1 MKNLLTKSFIIL
13 LLVSVLAS
21 CNNDDENFDKTPSI
35 GITTDEQLTAFQ
47 NTTVDLVIKVEYAET
62 NEEVPVLTANGE
74 ALTISADSTVTYPV
88 EIPWNAEL
96 GEVYTINFKLTYGD
110 IIDEEITTITVVPK
124 PLTESVT
131 PASVMKLNSAE
142 FPNMNLKM
150 IMTSEDILYSDT
162 SFVYGSYM
170 DGAALYA
177 NEDGTYSFINNLERD
192 FSIARIVM
200 NENLEP
206 LTGDYIVNAN
216 ATAYTAQCS
225 GSSITVEEHG
235 FGPIYLSGGEWG
247 GANKG
252 VYRIDPFRDAS
263 NRDQADRLPAL
274 GEWSTENAVAIGK
287 DAYSDKTV
295 IFMGDDDSNNTYP
308 EGHLGMYVGNRGDL
322 SGGEL
327 YVLRG
332 KNTDENV
339 GDGGLKFEM
348 GMVEGT
354 SYDVEWV
361 KMSERTI
368 AELNQEAIDS
378 VAIGFQRI
386 EDIDWR
392 RGSASNQRTIYFC
405 VTGIIRSDNPDLAKR
420 GTSLG
425 RIYKL
430 ELDPNDPT
438 GDAKITCVL
447 DGDKEGGK
455 ADGFHSPD
463 NILVTENYAYIQED
477 PNGYFAANA
486 SINGWAK
493 LYQYNLNDGTLKT
506 VMECNEDDP
515 NVIAKY
521 GGGGKWEIT
530 GLIDVTD
537 VIGTSE
543 PTFVGG
549 VQVHGWE
556 QDKIATAVRADGKVF
571 NDPTAIPVE
580 ESDLE
585 GSFLFKITGLDR

>member
-1 MKNLLTKSFIIL
+1 MKNLLAKSFMIMTMVAL
-13 LLVSVLAS
+13 LMS
-21 CNNDDENFDKTPSI
+21 CNDDEDNLEQMEPTVSI
-35 GITTDEQLTAFQ
+35 TGEQSLTAYQ
-47 NTTVDLVIKVEYAET
+47 KTTV
-62 NEEVPVLTANGE
+62 EVTAKISAKNGTPEITANGE
-74 ALTISADSTVTYPV
+74 TLRLSADSTVTYSV
-88 EIPWNAEL
+88 EVPFNAEL
-96 GEVYTINFKLTYGD
+96 GEAIDVKFTVKNGD
-110 IIDEEITTITVVPK
+110 AEANLDVAITVVPK

-131 PASVMKLNSAE
+131 PESVMLLNSAE
-142 FPNMNLKM
+142 FPNMKLEM
-150 IMTSEDILYSDT
+150 IMTSEDILYSDS

-170 DGAALYA
+170 DGTALYP
-177 NEDGTYSFINNLERD
+177 NGDGTFSLINNLERD
-192 FSIARIVM
+192 FAIARIVM
-200 NENLEP
+200 NDKLEP
-206 LTGDYIVNAN
+206 LTGEYIVNAN

-225 GSSITVEEHG
+225 GSSITEEEHG
-235 FGPIYLSGGEWG
+235 FGPFYLSGGEWG

-295 IFMGDDDSNNTYP
+295 VFMGDDESNNTYP
-308 EGHLGMYVGNRGDL
+308 KGHLGMYVGNRGDL

-332 KNTDENV
+332 KDTTENV
-339 GDGGLKFEM
+339 GNGGLKFEM
-348 GMVEGT
+348 GMAEGT

-368 AELNQEAIDS
+368 EELNQEAVDS

-405 VTGIIRSDNPDLAKR
+405 VTGRIRSDNPDLAKR

-425 RIYKL
+425 RVYKL
-430 ELDPNDPT
+430 ELNPNDPT

-447 DGDKEGGK
+447 DGDKVGGK

-477 PNGYFAANA
+477 PNGYFAANSA
-486 SINGWAK
+486 IEGWAK
-493 LYQYNLNDGTLKT
+493 LYQYDLNNGTIKT
-506 VMECNEDDP
+506 VMECNESDP
-515 NVIAKY
+515 DVIANY

-537 VIGTSE
+537 IIGASE

-549 VQVHGWE
+549 VQVHGWNNR
-556 QDKIATAVRADGKVF
+556 DIPGAIRADGKPF
-571 NDPTAIPVE
+571 NDPTAIPAT
-580 ESDLE
+580 ESEME